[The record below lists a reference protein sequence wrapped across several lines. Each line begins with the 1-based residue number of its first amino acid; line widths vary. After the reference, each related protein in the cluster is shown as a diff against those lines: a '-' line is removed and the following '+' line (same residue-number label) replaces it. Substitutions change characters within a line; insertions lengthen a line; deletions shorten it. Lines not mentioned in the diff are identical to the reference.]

1 MWYAA
6 RRGSVMLNVAVAGCL
21 LLLGGCSYK
30 PLYGSSE
37 DGTPVVSSLSSISIP
52 ESRDRLG
59 QLVRNELLSSIRPA
73 GLGAADQYVLTL
85 ETSLRKSN
93 VVESSMP
100 GLTRKSA
107 IVNVSYSL
115 RERSGGREV
124 TSGRTF
130 SRVSYDIIRE
140 PIADM
145 QAETNA
151 IERAAIEASAD
162 IRTRLAAHFA
172 SQ

>member
-1 MWYAA
+1 MWCAA
-6 RRGSVMLNVAVAGCL
+6 SRFPKLPWLGFAACL
-21 LLLGGCSYK
+21 LLAGGCSYK
-30 PLYGSSE
+30 PLYGSSGN
-37 DGTPVVSSLSSISIP
+37 GTPVVASLSSISIP

-73 GLGAADQYVLTL
+73 GQGTADQYVLILKTG
-85 ETSLRKSN
+85 LRKSN
-93 VVESSMP
+93 VVESTMP

-115 RERSGGREV
+115 REQSGGREV

-145 QAETNA
+145 QAESNA